1 MGGEALAIKLRP
13 VSTLSVEDMQVFA
26 GSNDSDEKVWRYMK
40 MACGENPKRYYG
52 SEQGVMPSTR
62 KQLLLCKC
70 DELPH

>member
-1 MGGEALAIKLRP
+1 
-13 VSTLSVEDMQVFA
+13 
-26 GSNDSDEKVWRYMK
+26 MK